1 MNDNNIAYF
10 NRLAVKYIPEEI
22 KKFIGNKNVTIN
34 IFKIQTYDSIVSGYF
49 LIKFIDFL
57 LQREGLLECTNLF

>member
-57 LQREGLLECTNLF
+57 LQREGLLECSNLF